1 MPTPDVSEA
10 LNKYCHCV
18 TLDRT
23 RLEAVIDE
31 QVGEQGF
38 AARLEAS
45 HPHLFC
51 ASPTFIGT
59 DHLSRMQAL
68 IEVTRR
74 LAAMPGYQYAALQN
88 ADPVAQKRVAWDSV
102 FFGYDFHIG
111 PDGPQLIEINTNA
124 GGALLNSM
132 LMRAQ
137 DVCCE
142 EVRGVFPEMES
153 SPIETRFVDMFQQEW
168 RLARGEQP
176 LRYIAIVDEAPEQQ
190 GLYPEFVMF
199 RALFD
204 KHGIAADILAPEQLR
219 YEAGKLWHGE
229 VVVDLVYSRLT
240 DFYFA
245 QPSHAALREAWM
257 NDAAVI
263 TPHPRAYALYAD
275 KRNLSLLSDQAT
287 LSSLGVSEA
296 DRQVL
301 AQMVPVTKR
310 VAEMDAGQLWADRKR
325 YFFKPAQGFG
335 SKAAY
340 RGDKLTRKAFEALV
354 EQGDYLVQEFSPPGQ
369 RNVQVDGSDNEL
381 KFDVRAYVYRGEI
394 QLLAARVY
402 QGQTTNMRTQGGG
415 FSGVFLVPSGQ
426 SEST

>member
-1 MPTPDVSEA
+1 MRTPDASEA
-10 LNKYCHCV
+10 LNKHCHCV
-18 TLDRT
+18 TLDRA

-31 QVGEQGF
+31 QVGEPGF
-38 AARLEAS
+38 AARLQAS

-59 DHLSRMQAL
+59 DHLARMQAL
-68 IEVTRR
+68 IAVTRR
-74 LAAMPGYQYAALQN
+74 LADLPGYQDAVLQN
-88 ADPVAQKRVAWDSV
+88 ADPVARKPVAWDSV

-124 GGALLNSM
+124 GGALLNSL

-137 DVCCE
+137 QVCCD
-142 EVRGVFPEMES
+142 EVRGGGLGLES
-153 SPIETRFVDMFQQEW
+153 SPAEARLVDMFRQEW
-168 RLARGEQP
+168 RLARGDAP
-176 LRYIAIVDEAPEQQ
+176 LRYIAIVDDAPEQQ

-199 RALFD
+199 RAMFER
-204 KHGIAADILAPEQLR
+204 HGMTAAILAPEDLR
-219 YEAGKLWHGE
+219 YDAGQLWHGE
-229 VVVDLVYSRLT
+229 NPVDLVYSRLT

-245 QPSHAALREAWM
+245 EASHAALREAWLHE
-257 NDAAVI
+257 AAVI

-287 LSSLGVSEA
+287 LAALGVSEP

-301 AQMVPVTKR
+301 AQMVPVTRR
-310 VAEMDAGQLWADRKR
+310 VADMDAGQLWLDRKH

-340 RGDKLTRKAFEALV
+340 RGDKLTRKAFDALLA
-354 EQGDYLVQEFSPPGQ
+354 QGDYLVQEFSPPGQ
-369 RNVQVDGSDNEL
+369 RNVQVDGSDNAL

-402 QGQTTNMRTQGGG
+402 QGQTTNMRTLGGG
-415 FSGVFLVPSGQ
+415 FSGVFLVPSGRG
-426 SEST
+426 ESA